1 VIAMEEDFENMI
13 RSQLRILK
21 NQMDIIKGYIDS
33 YEEKSA
39 KLRKTITEEL
49 ITALLG
55 RFERNEKLITEL
67 NEKVDSINFKFQDSL
82 SKSMK
87 DLREEISE
95 AALAKAIAKISEEK
109 EIRVNSRALDELKDI

>member
-1 VIAMEEDFENMI
+1 VRGMEEDFESMI

-21 NQMDIIKGYIDS
+21 NQMDIIKGYVDS

-49 ITALLG
+49 ITALIG
-55 RFERNEKLITEL
+55 RFERNEKLINEL
-67 NEKVDSINFKFQDSL
+67 NEKIDSINFKFQDNL

-87 DLREEISE
+87 NLREEISE
-95 AALAKAIAKISEEK
+95 AALTKAIAKISEEK

>member
-1 VIAMEEDFENMI
+1 MRGMEEDFESMI

-21 NQMDIIKGYIDS
+21 NQMDIIKGYVDS

-49 ITALLG
+49 ITALIG
-55 RFERNEKLITEL
+55 RFERNEKLINEL
-67 NEKVDSINFKFQDSL
+67 NEKIDSINFKFQDNL

-87 DLREEISE
+87 NLREEISE
-95 AALAKAIAKISEEK
+95 AALTKAIAKISEEK

>member
-1 VIAMEEDFENMI
+1 MVMEEDFENMI
-13 RSQLRILK
+13 KSQLRIIK
-21 NQMDIIKGYIDS
+21 NQMDIIKGYIDD

-49 ITALLG
+49 ITALIG
-55 RFERNEKLITEL
+55 RFERNEKLINEL
-67 NEKVDSINFKFQDSL
+67 NVKVDSINFKFQDSL

-87 DLREEISE
+87 DLREDISE

-109 EIRVNSRALDELKDI
+109 EIRVSSRALDELKDI